1 MEMTDDDIRL
11 QAALL
16 ARVEHACQREM
27 KTPRDFEWLSAE
39 LSTSP
44 GLKVSTMTLKRLW
57 GYLPGTTRPR
67 QYTLDCLARYLGY
80 RDYQHF
86 VNHEQDQD
94 GEVPSNVV
102 VSKRLDVVRELAV
115 RDRVMLS
122 WTPGRQCTVRYLGGG
137 QFVVEASERTRL
149 QAGDTFTCGLM
160 MENEP
165 LYLDNLIQQGRPPVG
180 YVCGMGGGI
189 HFDVVKADKGTYLT
203 DED

>member
-1 MEMTDDDIRL
+1 MRTTDDDMRL
-11 QAALL
+11 QTALL
-16 ARVEHACQREM
+16 ARVEHSCRRSM
-27 KTPRDFEWLSAE
+27 KTPRDFEWLSNE
-39 LSTSP
+39 LSASSAP
-44 GLKVSTMTLKRLW
+44 VSTMTLKRLW

-67 QYTLDCLARYLGY
+67 QYTLDCLARYLDY
-80 RDYQHF
+80 RDYDHF
-86 VNHEQDQD
+86 CDHEQDQA

-122 WTPGRQCTVRYLGGG
+122 WKPGRQCTVRYLGGG

-149 QAGDTFTCGLM
+149 QAGNTFICGLM
-160 MENEP
+160 IENEP

-180 YVCGMGGGI
+180 YVCGNNGGI
-189 HFDVVKADKGTYLT
+189 HFEVIKVEKGTYLT

>member
-1 MEMTDDDIRL
+1 MGTTDDEIRL
-11 QAALL
+11 QSALM
-16 ARVEHACQREM
+16 ARVEQACQREM

-57 GYLPGTTRPR
+57 GYLPGDTRPR
-67 QYTLDCLARYLGY
+67 QYTLDCLACYLGY
-80 RDYQHF
+80 RDYGHF
-86 VNHEQDQD
+86 CDHEQDQD

-102 VSKRLDVVRELAV
+102 VSKRLDVMRELAV

-122 WTPGRQCTVRYLGGG
+122 WKPGRQCTVRYLGGS
-137 QFVVEASERTRL
+137 QFVVEVSERTRL

-180 YVCGMGGGI
+180 YVCGNNGGI
-189 HFDVVKADKGTYLT
+189 HFDVVKAEKGAYLT

>member
-1 MEMTDDDIRL
+1 MGITEDDIRL
-11 QAALL
+11 QSALL
-16 ARVEHACQREM
+16 SRIEQSCQRKM
-27 KTPRDFEWLSAE
+27 NTPRDFEWLSAE
-39 LSTSP
+39 LNTLP

-80 RDYQHF
+80 RDYGHF
-86 VNHEQDQD
+86 CDHEQDKE

-122 WTPGRQCTVRYLGGG
+122 WKPGRQCTVRYLGGS
-137 QFVVEASERTRL
+137 QFVVETAERTRL
-149 QAGDTFTCGLM
+149 QAGNTFTCGLM

-180 YVCGMGGGI
+180 YVCGNDGGI
-189 HFDVVKADKGTYLT
+189 HFEVFKVEKGTYLT

>member
-1 MEMTDDDIRL
+1 MNSDEHIIKK
-11 QAALL
+11 LL
-16 ARVEHACQREM
+16 DQIERVCLREM
-27 KTPRDFEWLSAE
+27 KTPRDFERLSEE
-39 LSTSP
+39 LHVKR
-44 GLKVSTMTLKRLW
+44 GEAVSANTLKHLW

-80 RDYQHF
+80 RDYGHF
-86 VNHEQDQD
+86 CDHEQDQD

>member
-1 MEMTDDDIRL
+1 MNQDEHIIKK
-11 QAALL
+11 LL
-16 ARVEHACQREM
+16 DQIERACQREM
-27 KTPRDFEWLSAE
+27 KAPRDFEWLSE
-39 LSTSP
+39 
-44 GLKVSTMTLKRLW
+44 GLRLKRGETVSANTLKRLW
-57 GYLPGTTRPR
+57 GYLPGGTRPR

-80 RDYQHF
+80 RDYRHF
-86 VNHEQDQD
+86 SDHEQDQE

-102 VSKRLDVVRELAV
+102 VGKRLDVVRELAV

-122 WTPGRQCTVRYLGGG
+122 WKPGRQCTVRYLGGS

-165 LYLDNLIQQGRPPVG
+165 LYIDNLIQQGRPPVG
-180 YVCGMGGGI
+180 YVCGNNCGI
-189 HFDVVKADKGTYLT
+189 HFEVVKAEKGAYLT